1 MTNKEQRLDRVE
13 QVAPDKRV
21 FVGWA
26 GRPWTQKEK
35 AEAVRRNPDARI
47 FLMPLLQSFAR
58 QSPEGAGGPAAGRA
72 GEGDKGAGCD

>member
-35 AEAVRRNPDARI
+35 AEAVRLRPDVRI
-47 FLMPLLQSFAR
+47 FLMPLLQAIAGR
-58 QSPEGAGGPAAGRA
+58 PPEGGGALHQDGLRVC
-72 GEGDKGAGCD
+72 DKGGGL